1 MNSSPVRDLIVGAFV
16 LAALV
21 SIAYLSVTLGGL
33 AYTGKGGL
41 ELFATFDEI
50 GGLLPRAPV
59 KIAGV
64 RVGEVRAIVLDSD
77 FRARTSLDL
86 EGSLELP
93 SDTSASILT
102 LGVLGD
108 QYIALEPGGEETYLR
123 PGDEIAFT
131 QSAII
136 LERLIGKLVQNVGGS

>member
-1 MNSSPVRDLIVGAFV
+1 
-16 LAALV
+16 
-21 SIAYLSVTLGGL
+21 
-33 AYTGKGGL
+33 
-41 ELFATFDEI
+41 LFATFDEI
-50 GGLLPRAPV
+50 GGLRPRAPV

-64 RVGEVRAIVLDSD
+64 RVGEVSAIVLDSD
-77 FRARTSLDL
+77 YRAKTSLDL

-108 QYIALEPGGEETYLR
+108 QYIALEPGGEEILLR

-136 LERLIGKLVQNVGGS
+136 LERLIGKLVQNIGGS

>member
-50 GGLLPRAPV
+50 GGLRPRAPV

-108 QYIALEPGGEETYLR
+108 QYIAIEPGGEEILLR

-136 LERLIGKLVQNVGGS
+136 LERLIGKLVQNIGGS

>member
-41 ELFATFDEI
+41 ELIATFDEI
-50 GGLLPRAPV
+50 GGLRPRAPV

>member
-50 GGLLPRAPV
+50 GGLRPRAPV

-77 FRARTSLDL
+77 FRAKTSLDL
-86 EGSLELP
+86 EASLELP

>member
-50 GGLLPRAPV
+50 GGLRPRAPV

-108 QYIALEPGGEETYLR
+108 KYIALEPGGEETYLR

>member
-50 GGLLPRAPV
+50 GGLRPRAPV

>member
-1 MNSSPVRDLIVGAFV
+1 MNSSPARDLIVGAFV

-50 GGLLPRAPV
+50 GGLRPRAPV

-77 FRARTSLDL
+77 FRAKTSLDL
-86 EGSLELP
+86 EASLELP

>member
-1 MNSSPVRDLIVGAFV
+1 MNSSPGRDLMVGAFV

-21 SIAYLSVTLGGL
+21 SLAYLSVTLGGL
-33 AYTGKGGL
+33 SYTGKGGL
-41 ELFATFDEI
+41 KLFATFDDI
-50 GGLLPRAPV
+50 GGLRPRAPV

-64 RVGEVRAIVLDSD
+64 RVGEVSAIVLDSD
-77 FRARTSLDL
+77 YRAKASLDL

-108 QYIALEPGGEETYLR
+108 QYIALEPGGEEILLR

-136 LERLIGKLVQNVGGS
+136 LERLIGKLVQNIGGS